1 MCSSDLSFE
10 CIGNVNVMRAALECA
25 HRGWGQSVIIG
36 VAGAGQEISTRPF
49 QLVTGRRWLGTA
61 FGGVKGR
68 SQLPIVA
75 ADLELDEALVRP
87 PLLLEVAL
95 LDDEA
100 VLHDHRLVAHLLDT
114 RPAGTPGTSVF
125 NRILIMPTS
134 VAPRALPVQAAPN
147 GFVPATRPPQI
158 PQTPQQSVQDV
169 DDGPDPVDAQPG
181 GAPGRQVRMPIVSG
195 QNVPVPAL
203 TPAPA
208 ALPVPDTS
216 TPTSAQPTPP
226 AVVTSPG
233 NPFGVPTGS
242 SLRPGVVTPAP
253 TQKPETQR

>member
-1 MCSSDLSFE
+1 MPRLSR
-10 CIGNVNVMRAALECA
+10 VL
-25 HRGWGQSVIIG
+25 
-36 VAGAGQEISTRPF
+36 
-49 QLVTGRRWLGTA
+49 LG
-61 FGGVKGR
+61 
-68 SQLPIVA
+68 L
-75 ADLELDEALVRP
+75 
-87 PLLLEVAL
+87 
-95 LDDEA
+95 A
-100 VLHDHRLVAHLLDT
+100 VLVGLARTAAAQQPVTLDLRDGHVSLKAQNVPLRTILNEWARVGGTSIVGADRVPALPVTIELVDVPERQALDTLLRGVSGYLLGT